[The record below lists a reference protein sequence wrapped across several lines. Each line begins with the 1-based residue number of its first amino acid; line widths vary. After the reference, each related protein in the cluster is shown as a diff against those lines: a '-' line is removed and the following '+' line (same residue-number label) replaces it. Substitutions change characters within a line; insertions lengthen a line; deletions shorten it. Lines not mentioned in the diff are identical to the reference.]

1 MGIADIILYVQV
13 ERYTGFGPVI
23 SLISGIL
30 SVMSG
35 MMLLVY
41 PRAGAL
47 VLTLL
52 FPIWFIAHC
61 ISRLAHLPH
70 IRLVAGSGMYTLSLV
85 IQIVGLI
92 LGIMMFLRPLF
103 TLATIRCFGG
113 CYLILLGIDSIL
125 LAVSPGGD
133 AALMLPIQPGD
144 RPRRAS
150 ISGEGRVCTAVFAEA
165 CRSQPP
171 AGRHLDA
178 SLNSGRPSCAIQ
190 IHHFQGF
197 SEF

>member
-1 MGIADIILYVQV
+1 MRRRSGFGWLELALGILLIVLGIWVFADPALALTGMILACGAAAVVMGIADIILYVQV

-85 IQIVGLI
+85 IQIIGLI

-125 LAVSPGGD
+125 LAVSRVG
-133 AALMLPIQPGD
+133 M
-144 RPRRAS
+144 RR
-150 ISGEGRVCTAVFAEA
+150 
-165 CRSQPP
+165 
-171 AGRHLDA
+171 
-178 SLNSGRPSCAIQ
+178 
-190 IHHFQGF
+190 
-197 SEF
+197 